1 MRDVAGGATAAHGA
15 NPNIMSEPTKRNAS
29 GQTAGLDPGS
39 TVGEGSNDLEDLE
52 NSHAAESTD
61 PAAIRAAILERL
73 DTAQLG
79 HADPRARRL
88 LETLVE
94 DAIGL
99 FADGTGVV
107 DLKLVSAAFSE
118 LRRALAVFRP
128 WTRGPRKV
136 TAFGSARTPPGD
148 PVYELAAQFGR
159 RIADEGFM
167 VITGGGPGIMGAVVD
182 GATAGQ
188 SFGVGIRLPFEQ
200 QPHAP
205 LQGDPKLIEFKYFFT
220 RKLFFLKEASGV
232 ALFPGGFGTHDE
244 GFETLTLVQTGKAR
258 MLPIVCLDKPGGTY
272 WQEWDRFVR
281 EQLLGRALIST
292 DDLALYRIT
301 SDLDEAVGEIV
312 GFYRVFHSMRTIRKT
327 TVVRLQHEVGDDVL
341 ATLGMEFADILGG
354 RPVRRVAAMREEM
367 DEPDTLSLPRIS
379 LAFDLLHFGRLRMF
393 INRLNALG

>member
-1 MRDVAGGATAAHGA
+1 MNEQWKREAPPPPRAGGDRTRHSPGIALDDVESGEQT
-15 NPNIMSEPTKRNAS
+15 EPAS
-29 GQTAGLDPGS
+29 
-39 TVGEGSNDLEDLE
+39 
-52 NSHAAESTD
+52 AETTD
-61 PAAIRAAILERL
+61 PASVRSAILDRL
-73 DTAQLG
+73 DAAQLG

-88 LETLVE
+88 LESLVE

-99 FADGTGVV
+99 VTDGTGVV
-107 DLKLVSAAFSE
+107 DLKLLGSAFSE

-128 WTRGPRKV
+128 WNAGPRKV

-148 PVYELAAQFGR
+148 PVYELAVEFGR
-159 RIADEGFM
+159 RIADAGFM

-182 GATAGQ
+182 GAHVER

-200 QPHAP
+200 APHAP

-258 MLPIVCLDKPGGTY
+258 MLPIVCLDVPGGRY
-272 WQEWDRFVR
+272 WHAWDEFIR
-281 EQLLGRALIST
+281 EHLLGRGLISP

-301 SDLDEAVGEIV
+301 TSVDEAIEEIV

-327 TVVRLQHEVGDDVL
+327 TVVRLQHDIGDDVI
-341 ATLGMEFADILGG
+341 TELGREFADMLGG
-354 RPVRRVAAMREEM
+354 RSVRRTPAMREEA
-367 DEPDTLSLPRIS
+367 DEPETLALPRLA
-379 LAFDLLHFGRLRMF
+379 LAFDLLHFGRLRSF
-393 INRLNALG
+393 IDRLNELGSS

>member
-1 MRDVAGGATAAHGA
+1 MSNPIQRD
-15 NPNIMSEPTKRNAS
+15 AS
-29 GQTAGLDPGS
+29 GQAAGLDPGS
-39 TVGEGSNDLEDLE
+39 TVGGGSNDLDDIEA
-52 NSHAAESTD
+52 HAGESSD
-61 PAAIRAAILERL
+61 PAAIRAEILARL
-73 DTAQLG
+73 DAAQLG

-88 LETLVE
+88 METLVE

-99 FADGTGVV
+99 VADGTGVV
-107 DLKLVSAAFSE
+107 DLKLVAAAFSE

-136 TAFGSARTPPGD
+136 TAFGSARTAPGD
-148 PVYELAAQFGR
+148 PVYELAEEFGR
-159 RIADEGFM
+159 RIADAGFM

-182 GATAGQ
+182 GAGADN

-200 QPHAP
+200 QPHAT
-205 LQGDPKLIEFKYFFT
+205 LREDPKLIEFKYFFT

-258 MLPIVCLDKPGGTY
+258 MLPIVCIDKPGGTY
-272 WQEWDRFVR
+272 WQDWDRFVR
-281 EQLLGRALIST
+281 EQLLGRALISA

-327 TVVRLQHEVGDDVL
+327 TVVRLQREVGDEVL
-341 ATLGMEFADILGG
+341 TKLSSEFADILGG
-354 RPVRRVAAMREEM
+354 RPVRRIAAMREEM
-367 DEPDTLSLPRIS
+367 DEPDTTALPRLS
-379 LAFDLLHFGRLRMF
+379 LAFDLLHFGRLRLF
-393 INRLNALG
+393 IDRLNELG